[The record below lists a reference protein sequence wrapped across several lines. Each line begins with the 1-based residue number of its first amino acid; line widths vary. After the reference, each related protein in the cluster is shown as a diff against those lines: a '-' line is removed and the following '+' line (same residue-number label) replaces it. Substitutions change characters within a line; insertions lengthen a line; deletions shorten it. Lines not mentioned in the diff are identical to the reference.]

1 MTNPFITIWTVIKR
15 MARSLEAKSWQ
26 MILLSAGLIYM
37 VWSFICIHQI
47 KRTELSYHV
56 NEILGLTQNGKS
68 ELKIHI
74 NNGLLFEQDSIPEN
88 TLIYKSKAT
97 HNIIKLDTTATNTTH
112 NIISEDSTSSTIA
125 FKQSVYKKFTYAT
138 LAHSDYYKA
147 DSILQIV
154 APQELCD
161 HIVNLF
167 HITVRNTIYSRRKI
181 APFSKNINK
190 LSIYKGS
197 PYFDL
202 TTKHTIQHE
211 SSNFYSNKHISI
223 IESYAGIS
231 IIPEVVGNLSNFL
244 GAYLSTNTPHFNNY
258 PSIWEL
264 WDISQKTYRIYYTT
278 DSDPASTI
286 YANGKPIPDNKLL
299 PLGNLKVDFMGPVEL
314 LPMSPEPDIVSM
326 SGFEFTDS
334 LKLRQIMRDGLEFH
348 AKFPQTESLQS
359 ARIFFLTTFISLFFT
374 LLCTLGYRLIRYHC
388 RHWNDSKGKKS
399 EEASPQITTNK
410 PE

>member
-74 NNGLLFEQDSIPEN
+74 NNGLLFEQDSIPRDR
-88 TLIYKSKAT
+88 LIVNASYDTTYNHRFRQNMQFHKVDSVFSAIAPDLSLDSIAHLYQAT
-97 HNIIKLDTTATNTTH
+97 VCIKNFSRAFIHNILPQQEIPQINL
-112 NIISEDSTSSTIA
+112 SEDILWAVLNPPSTEKRKYRL
-125 FKQSVYKKFTYAT
+125 FNNLFTDT
-138 LAHSDYYKA
+138 
-147 DSILQIV
+147 SILYFGGMNC
-154 APQELCD
+154 EKSS
-161 HIVNLF
+161 HSLF
-167 HITVRNTIYSRRKI
+167 RS
-181 APFSKNINK
+181 SESIN
-190 LSIYKGS
+190 
-197 PYFDL
+197 
-202 TTKHTIQHE
+202 
-211 SSNFYSNKHISI
+211 
-223 IESYAGIS
+223 
-231 IIPEVVGNLSNFL
+231 
-244 GAYLSTNTPHFNNY
+244 AYPG
-258 PSIWEL
+258 IWEP
-264 WDISQKTYRIYYTT
+264 WDISQKSYKLQYTT
-278 DSDPASTI
+278 DNDPASTI

-374 LLCTLGYRLIRYHC
+374 LLCTLGYRIIRYRC
-388 RHWNDSKGKKS
+388 RHWNDPKGEKP
-399 EEASPQITTNK
+399 EEAMPTECN
-410 PE
+410 E

>member
-15 MARSLEAKSWQ
+15 MAKSLEAKSWQ
-26 MILLSAGLIYM
+26 MILLCAGLIYM
-37 VWSFICIHQI
+37 VWLFICIHQI

-56 NEILGLTQNGKS
+56 DEVLGLTQSGKA

-97 HNIIKLDTTATNTTH
+97 HNIIKLDTTATNITH
-112 NIISEDSTSSTIA
+112 NIIS
-125 FKQSVYKKFTYAT
+125 YTYAT
-138 LAHSDYYKA
+138 LTHSDYYKA

-181 APFSKNINK
+181 APFSKNINE

-197 PYFDL
+197 PYFNL

-211 SSNFYSNKHISI
+211 SSNFYSNKHTSI

-244 GAYLSTNTPHFNNY
+244 GAYLSTNSPHFNNY

-299 PLGNLKVDFMGPVEL
+299 PLGKLKVDFMGPVEL
-314 LPMSPEPDIVSM
+314 LPMSPEPDIISM

-334 LKLRQIMRDGLEFH
+334 LKLQQIMRDGLEFH

-374 LLCTLGYRLIRYHC
+374 LLCTLGYRIIRHKL
-388 RHWNDSKGKKS
+388 RKNGNSNPLPKQ
-399 EEASPQITTNK
+399 E
-410 PE
+410 